1 MKNTSPP
8 GKFPP
13 PENSILAEPLPPRI
27 IVVY

>member
-1 MKNTSPP
+1 MKNPSPP

-13 PENSILAEPLPPRI
+13 PENSVLAETPSRI